1 MSNKLIGYLSCIA
14 GAASWGVSGICSQYF
29 FENYDVTSAQ
39 VTVIRMIFTALILL
53 PILRI
58 QKGREMYAIFK
69 NRHDTFVLFVFSIFG
84 LLFCQYAYIAAIYH
98 SNAPTATVIQYLG
111 PILIL
116 VYLCLRRKSLPDLQ
130 ESLSMVLAIGGV
142 FLLVTHGNVNS
153 LAISP
158 QGIFWG
164 FNAALGLAL
173 YMLIPV
179 RLIARYGVLLVIGY
193 AMGIGGVALMVFN
206 RVNIFTL
213 NLDFA
218 GYMAALVIV
227 VVGTLG
233 GFGLYLHGS
242 SLVGAMDASML
253 GSFEPLTSLVLS
265 VMMFD
270 LDFIALDYLGFAMV
284 LATIFIL
291 ASRPKKKVSP

>member
-1 MSNKLIGYLSCIA
+1 MSSKVKGYLASIS
-14 GAASWGVSGICSQYF
+14 GASFWGVSGICSQYF
-29 FENYDVTSAQ
+29 FENYEVSSAQ

-53 PILRI
+53 PILRV
-58 QKGREMYAIFK
+58 QKGKEIYAIFN
-69 NRHDTFVLFVFSIFG
+69 NRHDTFILVVFSIFG

-116 VYLCLRRKSLPDLQ
+116 IYLCFKRKSLPNLQ
-130 ESLSMVLAIGGV
+130 ESISMALAIGGV
-142 FLLVTHGNVNS
+142 FLLVTHGNIDS

-158 QGIFWG
+158 EGIFWG

-179 RLIARYGVLLVIGY
+179 RLISRYGVLTVIGY

-206 RVNIFTL
+206 RVDIFSL
-213 NLDFA
+213 HIDLA
-218 GYMAALVIV
+218 GYVAALIIV

-233 GFGLYLHGS
+233 GFGLYLYGS

-265 VMMFD
+265 VLIFD

-291 ASRPKKKVSP
+291 AYKPEKKVS